1 MFPRSVKNSNKLGRN
16 LSFHKRSELQNLSA
30 DEKGKQ
36 RSLLNLASHF
46 SQYQLKVEQN
56 SLMII
61 QET

>member
-16 LSFHKRSELQNLSA
+16 LSFHKRSEQQNFSA

-46 SQYQLKVEQN
+46 SQYQLKVKQN

-61 QET
+61 LET